1 MNKQFNFGL
10 IGYGYW
16 GSNILRNLLKI
27 QNIDVNCIIDT
38 DIEKSKLMSKTKFYT
53 DVNDAL
59 NELDLDAVIISTP
72 IKTHF
77 EIAKKCL
84 KEKIN
89 VLIQK
94 PMAQTNKEC
103 DELIDIA
110 NENNVKIMIAHTFLF
125 TNEIKKIKELCN
137 EGHFGNLKHLDS
149 TRFNLGLFDKSSSVI
164 WDLIPHDFSIL
175 NYLMDN
181 EKPKF
186 ISASGFSHI
195 EDCIDVANVSVE
207 YKSGFTANIHISWFS
222 PIKIR
227 TLLLSGDKKMLV
239 YDDIKTSEKIMI
251 YDKGVSYKDCY
262 FDYRIG
268 DMFSPKVD
276 VGEAIEGEIK
286 HFLNYLDG
294 DECISGHNEGK
305 MVVTM
310 IEKVNES
317 IKLGGTKVRV

>member
-1 MNKQFNFGL
+1 MNKQFNVGL

-16 GSNILRNLLKI
+16 GPNILRNMLKI
-27 QNIDVNCIIDT
+27 QNIDVSCVIDM
-38 DIEKSKLMSKTKFYT
+38 DSSKSDLISKTNFYT
-53 DVNDAL
+53 DIDDAI
-59 NELDLDAVIISTP
+59 NEVELDAVIISTP

-77 EIAKKCL
+77 DIAKKCL
-84 KEKIN
+84 QSGIN

-94 PMAQTNKEC
+94 PMAQTTEEC
-103 DELIDIA
+103 DELIRIA
-110 NENNVKIMIAHTFLF
+110 KENNVKIMIAHTFLF
-125 TNEIKKIKELCN
+125 TNEIKKIKELCSN
-137 EGHFGNLKHLDS
+137 GHLGTLKHLDS
-149 TRFNLGLFDKSSSVI
+149 TRFNLGLFDKNSSVI

-175 NYLMDN
+175 NYLVGD

-195 EDCIDVANVSVE
+195 EDCIDVASISVE
-207 YKSGFTANIHISWFS
+207 YESGFTAHIHISWFS

-227 TLLLSGDKKMLV
+227 TLLLSGDKRMLV
-239 YDDIKTSEKIMI
+239 YDDTKVSEKIMI

-262 FDYRIG
+262 FDYRVG

-286 HFLNYLDG
+286 HFLKYLEG